1 MIWQKIME
9 IFLMI
14 ATAGFFIVLGKIIAI
29 EKERAQRE
37 TEDGDVDN

>member
-9 IFLMI
+9 IFLMA

-29 EKERAQRE
+29 EKERLRRE
-37 TEDGDVDN
+37 KEDDCTDK